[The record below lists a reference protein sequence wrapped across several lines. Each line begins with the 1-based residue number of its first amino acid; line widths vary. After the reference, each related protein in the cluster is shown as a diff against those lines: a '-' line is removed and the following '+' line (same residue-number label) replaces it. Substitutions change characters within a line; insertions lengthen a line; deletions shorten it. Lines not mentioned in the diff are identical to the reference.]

1 MPGHSRGQDDAEARD
16 DVLFQRDIRPLL
28 SESCFQCHGPDESKR
43 EAELRLD
50 TRDGLLAERDG
61 KRVVVPGDT
70 AASEIIRRITA
81 DDPDERMPPADSG
94 RTLTGAQIELVR
106 RWVEQGAP
114 WERHWS
120 LVTPVRPTL
129 PAVESRDWPRGAIDA
144 LVLARL
150 EREGLA
156 PSPEADKWTLVRRAT
171 LDLTGLPPT
180 IDEADA
186 FVADERPDAY
196 ERLVDRLLA
205 SPSYGER
212 MAAPWLDAARFADTS
227 GYQND
232 GPRDMW
238 RWRDWAID
246 SFNRNMPWDRFIV
259 EQIAGDMLPGA
270 TRDQQIATGFNR
282 NHRGNAEGGII
293 PEEYAV
299 EYVVDRVD
307 TTFTVFLG
315 LTMGCA
321 RCHDHKFDPFTQR
334 EFYQVFAYFN
344 NVPEYGR
351 AIKEGNSPPYI
362 QAPTPRQEE
371 ELARLD
377 RELAAAQ
384 ERAAELEPM
393 LAAEQAEWE
402 SMLPAEARIEWSVT
416 DGLIGYWPLDDDLAN
431 YVPTADLD
439 LNLLPDDLDPTALVD
454 GRLNR
459 AARFD
464 GKSVLRGGYVG
475 HFGYFDSFTLSAWV
489 YPTAKRGGTIISR
502 MTDEAEADGY
512 YLAMHNGKLQ
522 LNLIKRWLDDSI
534 RVETQDAIPADR
546 WSHVTA
552 TYDGSRKA
560 AGVRIYVDGVSQP
573 LVVHYDFLNQSFATG
588 EPLRIGGGGGPD
600 GRFTGRLDD
609 VRVYERCVSADEAAW
624 LSVAESI
631 GEIAARDPDA
641 RTSAQS
647 GKLRACFLAEHAPEL
662 LRNAHQRVASL
673 RQQRTRLDERVP
685 TVMVMQEMA
694 QRRPTHLLERGQYDR
709 PGERVEPGVPA
720 SLPALPPEAANN
732 RLGFAR
738 WLVDPGHP
746 LTARVAVNRWWQQFF
761 GTGLVRTTEDFGA
774 QGQPPSHAELL
785 DWLARELVDSGWD
798 AKRLQA
804 AIVTSSTYRQSS
816 RVTPELAERDA
827 DNRLLA
833 RGPRFRLSAEMIR
846 DQALAAAGLLTG
858 PLGGPSVKPYQPEGL
873 WTDIATDNEYVQ
885 DHGADL
891 YRRSLY
897 TYWKRTIT
905 PPTMSVF
912 DASSRETCVVRT
924 TRTNTPLQALALLN
938 EVTFVEA
945 ARVLAERVVREEGAP
960 KAQIERAFRLV
971 LCRPPDEE
979 ELRLLLAGFERHL
992 AHFRNDLAAAD
1003 ELTSVGEYPRD
1014 EAVDVA
1020 ELAAYTATASV
1031 ILNLDEALTR
1041 K

>member
-1 MPGHSRGQDDAEARD
+1 
-16 DVLFQRDIRPLL
+16 
-28 SESCFQCHGPDESKR
+28 
-43 EAELRLD
+43 
-50 TRDGLLAERDG
+50 
-61 KRVVVPGDT
+61 
-70 AASEIIRRITA
+70 
-81 DDPDERMPPADSG
+81 
-94 RTLTGAQIELVR
+94 
-106 RWVEQGAP
+106 
-114 WERHWS
+114 
-120 LVTPVRPTL
+120 
-129 PAVESRDWPRGAIDA
+129 
-144 LVLARL
+144 
-150 EREGLA
+150 
-156 PSPEADKWTLVRRAT
+156 
-171 LDLTGLPPT
+171 
-180 IDEADA
+180 
-186 FVADERPDAY
+186 
-196 ERLVDRLLA
+196 
-205 SPSYGER
+205 
-212 MAAPWLDAARFADTS
+212 
-227 GYQND
+227 
-232 GPRDMW
+232 
-238 RWRDWAID
+238 
-246 SFNRNMPWDRFIV
+246 
-259 EQIAGDMLPGA
+259 
-270 TRDQQIATGFNR
+270 
-282 NHRGNAEGGII
+282 
-293 PEEYAV
+293 
-299 EYVVDRVD
+299 
-307 TTFTVFLG
+307 
-315 LTMGCA
+315 
-321 RCHDHKFDPFTQR
+321 
-334 EFYQVFAYFN
+334 
-344 NVPEYGR
+344 
-351 AIKEGNSPPYI
+351 
-362 QAPTPRQEE
+362 
-371 ELARLD
+371 
-377 RELAAAQ
+377 
-384 ERAAELEPM
+384 
-393 LAAEQAEWE
+393 
-402 SMLPAEARIEWSVT
+402 
-416 DGLIGYWPLDDDLAN
+416 
-431 YVPTADLD
+431 
-439 LNLLPDDLDPTALVD
+439 
-454 GRLNR
+454 
-459 AARFD
+459 
-464 GKSVLRGGYVG
+464 
-475 HFGYFDSFTLSAWV
+475 
-489 YPTAKRGGTIISR
+489 
-502 MTDEAEADGY
+502 
-512 YLAMHNGKLQ
+512 
-522 LNLIKRWLDDSI
+522 
-534 RVETQDAIPADR
+534 
-546 WSHVTA
+546 
-552 TYDGSRKA
+552 
-560 AGVRIYVDGVSQP
+560 
-573 LVVHYDFLNQSFATG
+573 
-588 EPLRIGGGGGPD
+588 
-600 GRFTGRLDD
+600 
-609 VRVYERCVSADEAAW
+609 
-624 LSVAESI
+624 
-631 GEIAARDPDA
+631 
-641 RTSAQS
+641 
-647 GKLRACFLAEHAPEL
+647 
-662 LRNAHQRVASL
+662 
-673 RQQRTRLDERVP
+673 
-685 TVMVMQEMA
+685 MA